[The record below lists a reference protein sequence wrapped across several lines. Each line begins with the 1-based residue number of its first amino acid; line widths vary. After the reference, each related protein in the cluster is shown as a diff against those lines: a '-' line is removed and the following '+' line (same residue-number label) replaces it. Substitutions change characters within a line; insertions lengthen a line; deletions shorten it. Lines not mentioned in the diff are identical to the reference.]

1 VTSLPPPPPPPPR
14 SAQTFDFARP
24 FAFVFEDPEWVQK
37 MLLGGVFML
46 ASVVIVGIFFV
57 YGYFARLVRNV
68 IDGVQYPL
76 PSWDDLGDYFMEG
89 LRLFAVCMV
98 YLLPIIGLAMMFIFP
113 AMLAEVT
120 NNETFRDASDVMTS
134 CLACVMAP
142 VGLLLAVWLPA
153 ALLMAVVDRR
163 FGAAFEFGRIWNFLK
178 ANAGNYVLAYI
189 AWLVARFIVP
199 LGFVL
204 CCIGIVFVL
213 FWSFCVGAYSF
224 GQTYRLSLKR

>member
-1 VTSLPPPPPPPPR
+1 
-14 SAQTFDFARP
+14 
-24 FAFVFEDPEWVQK
+24 
-37 MLLGGVFML
+37 VFML
-46 ASVVIVGIFFV
+46 ASIVIVGIFFV

-98 YLLPIIGLAMMFIFP
+98 YLMPMIGLAMMFIFP

-142 VGLLLAVWLPA
+142 VGL
-153 ALLMAVVDRR
+153 RR
-163 FGAAFEFGRIWNFLK
+163 RI
-178 ANAGNYVLAYI
+178 
-189 AWLVARFIVP
+189 LVRADVP
-199 LGFVL
+199 PLT
-204 CCIGIVFVL
+204 
-213 FWSFCVGAYSF
+213 
-224 GQTYRLSLKR
+224 QTLKRDTAIVAATLAAIATAILSASLACTWLIAHGASMRWRLPFHLLCHGIPERCLHIWGVPMPI